1 MIVAL
6 ALAVGGSGIAVA
18 GSHVSTADVFAF
30 DNTQQEGSS
39 MLVRTKNGISFSI
52 GTSGFG
58 IHPGHAVTCW
68 VVVFN
73 VPENCAVPNAC
84 GEIDVF
90 VTPGP
95 PQTDIFFGAGNIVG
109 GSGTIHMSGRVGT
122 NDAGHFPGYNG
133 DPGLLNPE
141 GAEVHLIPRGHGPM
155 VPANMPAQIHSFG
168 GGCDVDVFPGDPDEV
183 GECADVQFSAHPAP

>member
-1 MIVAL
+1 MSGTRRIVPLLIVAL
-6 ALAVGGSGIAVA
+6 ALAVGGSGIALA
-18 GSHVSTADVFAF
+18 GHVSTSGVFDFTGAP
-30 DNTQQEGSS
+30 QPGSS

-58 IHPGHAVTCW
+58 IYPGHAQTVW

-73 VPENCAVPNAC
+73 FPELCTDTC
-84 GEIDVF
+84 GEDDIF
-90 VTPGP
+90 STPGP
-95 PQTDIFFGAGNIVG
+95 PVTEIFYGAGNIVG

-133 DPGLLNPE
+133 DPGLLNPL

-155 VPANMPAQIHSFG
+155 VPANMPAQINSFA
-168 GGCDVDVFPGDPDEV
+168 GGCDFPS
-183 GECADVQFSAHPAP
+183 Q